1 MSSLTLF
8 LVEFTL
14 YFVAVLG
21 YRFCAKGHIAR
32 TVFTDCLLAA
42 LGFIAIKLVSE
53 AHTALE
59 MSSYVTGAGL
69 GSLAAMRLTK
79 GMASGE

>member
-8 LVEFTL
+8 LVQFTL

-21 YRFCAKGHIAR
+21 YRFCAKGHITR
-32 TVFTDCLLAA
+32 SVFTDCLLAA
-42 LGFIAIKLVSE
+42 LGFVVIRLVAD
-53 AHTALE
+53 AHTWQE
-59 MSSYVTGAGL
+59 MTSYILGAGL